1 MLKVVLYNSKN
12 ALNLKSHL
20 GHFFFSRRVVIQHES
35 DMPLDFGTTPGGT
48 IFGTTPGGEGSGLT
62 MGWGAVT
69 RVKHLV

>member
-12 ALNLKSHL
+12 ALNLKSHQD
-20 GHFFFSRRVVIQHES
+20 HFLSRRVVIQHES

-62 MGWGAVT
+62 MGWGGV
-69 RVKHLV
+69 LLPG